1 MKYICAD
8 RGGECCPCHLME
20 AGQCYTC
27 TMVREGVCSCEDA
40 AGWQGVCPY
49 TEWEQQGEKVI
60 KLGVGTEPKSGL
72 KSERNRLSQFSILS
86 KIPFAQD
93 LFVVGLSVPLGFAE
107 KCQAPGSYIMA
118 ESLGWPMPISVLRC
132 QSHKGIVEFLIK
144 AAGPKSQALLQQ
156 DKWTVAGPYRNGLL
170 NIASAA
176 AAGTGGACGAGCM
189 AMQPAAFGQQPKA
202 GGQSW
207 KAAAKPHVVVAR
219 GTAVAPLV
227 NLLNSP
233 EGFGMLKSGSC
244 GIEIYL
250 DDEALP
256 KEWKEEYLQ
265 GWPYERI
272 SLRENAQMERIK
284 NIIFENIYN
293 TENSVFLLVSE
304 YYIKNLT
311 KGLGKAEMS
320 RIIMPNPANMCC
332 SEGICGACSHTD
344 EDGVTVRLCKCNM
357 QV

>member
-1 MKYICAD
+1 MEYICAD
-8 RGGECCPCHLME
+8 RGGDGCPCHLME

-27 TMVREGVCSCEDA
+27 TMVRDGICSCEDA

-49 TEWEQQGEKVI
+49 TEWEQQGGKVI
-60 KLGVGTEPKSGL
+60 KPG
-72 KSERNRLSQFSILS
+72 RNRLSQFSILS

-93 LFVVGLSVPLGFAE
+93 LFVVQLSVPLGFAE

-118 ESLGWPMPISVLRC
+118 EALGWPMPVSVLRC
-132 QSHKGIVEFLIK
+132 LSHKGIVEFLLK

-156 DKWTVAGPYRNGLL
+156 DRWTVAGPYRNGLL
-170 NIASAA
+170 NLAA
-176 AAGTGGACGAGCM
+176 AAGTAGACGAGCI
-189 AMQPAAFGQQPKA
+189 AMQPAAFGRMPKA
-202 GGQSW
+202 GGPRP
-207 KAAAKPHVVVAR
+207 KAGAKPPVVVAR

-233 EGFGMLKSGSC
+233 EGFGRIKPASC

-256 KEWKEEYLQ
+256 VEWKEEYLQ
-265 GWPYERI
+265 GWPYEKI
-272 SLRENAQMERIK
+272 SLREDAQMERIK
-284 NIIFENIYN
+284 NIIFESIHN
-293 TENSVFLLVSE
+293 TENPVFLLVSE

-311 KGLGKAEMS
+311 KGLEKAEMS

-357 QV
+357 QVRGDY

>member
-1 MKYICAD
+1 MEYICAD
-8 RGGECCPCHLME
+8 RGGDGCPCHLME

-40 AGWQGVCPY
+40 TGWQGVCPY
-49 TEWEQQGEKVI
+49 TEWKQGGKE
-60 KLGVGTEPKSGL
+60 TKSGL
-72 KSERNRLSQFSILS
+72 ESKKNRLSQFSVLS

-93 LFVVGLSVPLGFAE
+93 LFVVQLSVSLGFAE
-107 KCQAPGSYIMA
+107 KCQALGSYVMA

-132 QSHKGIVEFLIK
+132 QSHKGIVELLIK
-144 AAGPKSQALLQQ
+144 AEGPKSQALLQQ
-156 DKWTVAGPYRNGLL
+156 DKWNVAGPYRNGLL
-170 NIASAA
+170 HLT
-176 AAGTGGACGAGCM
+176 GTNSM
-189 AMQPAAFGQQPKA
+189 KA
-202 GGQSW
+202 G
-207 KAAAKPHVVVAR
+207 AKPHVVVAR
-219 GTAVAPLV
+219 GTAVAPLI

-233 EGFGMLKSGSC
+233 EGFGRMKPSSC

-256 KEWKEEYLQ
+256 VKWKEEYLQ

-272 SLRENAQMERIK
+272 SLRETEQMEKIK
-284 NIIFENIYN
+284 NIIFENIHN
-293 TENSVFLLVSE
+293 NENPVFLLVSE

-311 KGLGKAEMS
+311 KGLEKAEMN
-320 RIIMPNPANMCC
+320 RIIIPNPANMCC

-357 QV
+357 QA

>member
-1 MKYICAD
+1 MEYICAD
-8 RGGECCPCHLME
+8 RGGDGCPCHLME

-27 TMVREGVCSCEDA
+27 TMVRDGICSCEDA

-49 TEWEQQGEKVI
+49 TEWEQQGGKVI
-60 KLGVGTEPKSGL
+60 KPG
-72 KSERNRLSQFSILS
+72 RNRLSQFSILS

-93 LFVVGLSVPLGFAE
+93 LFVVQLSVPLGFAE

-118 ESLGWPMPISVLRC
+118 EALGWPMPVSVLRC
-132 QSHKGIVEFLIK
+132 LSHKGIVEFLLK
-144 AAGPKSQALLQQ
+144 TAGPKSQALLQQ
-156 DKWTVAGPYRNGLL
+156 DRWTVAGPYRNGLL
-170 NIASAA
+170 NLAA
-176 AAGTGGACGAGCM
+176 AAC
-189 AMQPAAFGQQPKA
+189 
-202 GGQSW
+202 
-207 KAAAKPHVVVAR
+207 AKPPVVVAR

-233 EGFGMLKSGSC
+233 EGFGRIKPASC

-256 KEWKEEYLQ
+256 VEWKEEYLQ

-272 SLRENAQMERIK
+272 SLREDAQMERIK
-284 NIIFENIYN
+284 NIIFESIHN
-293 TENSVFLLVSE
+293 TENPVFLLVSE

-357 QV
+357 QVRGDY